1 MEYLKAVKDFCKSH
15 PKYGTLRK
23 WFQPTQMVSTYA
35 NGFNN
40 VRSLYAHP
48 DDVDLY
54 TGILMEREMSGAIVG
69 PTAACIIADQFIAL
83 RLKNIEFA
91 GSL

>member
-1 MEYLKAVKDFCKSH
+1 M
-15 PKYGTLRK
+15 
-23 WFQPTQMVSTYA
+23 Q

-69 PTAACIIADQFIAL
+69 PTAGCIIADQFIAL
-83 RLKNIEFA
+83 RYKKTI
-91 GSL
+91 

>member
-1 MEYLKAVKDFCKSH
+1 M
-15 PKYGTLRK
+15 
-23 WFQPTQMVSTYA
+23 Q

-54 TGILMEREMSGAIVG
+54 TGILMEREMSGAVVG
-69 PTAACIIADQFIAL
+69 PTAACIMYHVSKWYAKWYAKWYHVCKI
-83 RLKNIEFA
+83 
-91 GSL
+91 